1 MVTFPFVKLE
11 DQEAI
16 FEGISF
22 HRTSADT
29 LLVTLT
35 TEHEGVVDTL
45 EFVYYQVKQ

>member
-1 MVTFPFVKLE
+1 MVTFPFVKLK
-11 DQEAI
+11 DDAAI
-16 FEGISF
+16 FEGVSF

-35 TEHEGVVDTL
+35 IDHEGVIDTL

>member
-11 DQEAI
+11 DHEAI
-16 FEGISF
+16 FEG